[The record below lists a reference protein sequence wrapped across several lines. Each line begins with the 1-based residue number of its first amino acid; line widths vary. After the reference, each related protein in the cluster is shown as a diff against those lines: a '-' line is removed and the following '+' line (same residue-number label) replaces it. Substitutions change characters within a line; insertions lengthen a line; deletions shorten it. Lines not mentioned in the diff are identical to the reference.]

1 MTDQAAKIE
10 RIRWSIQAGLAA
22 GAVALGTVGFLWM
35 VQSRPAPSRH
45 EQYDRVPDIAVRT
58 VEPRT
63 ESSPVVGHG
72 TVRAKSQISIV
83 PQVSGTLTYV
93 HPELAQ
99 GRIVPKGALL
109 FQVDQAVYEARVQ
122 QAMGEVKALEAG
134 LARHDQEAINLAG
147 QIETSRQLL
156 AIDENEYL
164 TSKSLFEDEKV
175 GTRRDLDMIQQRFL
189 RQKSAVA
196 ELESKQS
203 VIPHLRLETS
213 AQLEGAKARL
223 RQAELDL
230 EATTIRC
237 PFEARVESISAH
249 LAQFV
254 TAHLA
259 IATLTD
265 VEALEI
271 SVGIDPRDL
280 RWLDPAAR
288 PEALGRP
295 DGKSNPGPEVNVRW
309 SLRGQ
314 EFAWKGRVTR
324 FERVDEATRTARMV
338 VEVRKADIVAQAS
351 GQGATAPTL
360 SIGMFCTAELPSAPL
375 EDAIVV
381 PRHAIYENQWV
392 YVFVPNSGS
401 PTSQDGT
408 LERRHVPM
416 LRAMGDD
423 VLVDYSGRQG
433 TEGCELAAGEQ
444 VVVSKLVKPVVGMRL
459 RIREQEG
466 VVDAE
471 GQIPAVSVTP
481 ALLAS
486 AYPIGMHGDH

>member
-1 MTDQAAKIE
+1 MVDQAAKME
-10 RIRWSIQAGLAA
+10 RIRWGVQAGLATVA
-22 GAVALGTVGFLWM
+22 VTLGAFAFLWM
-35 VQSRPAPSRH
+35 VKSRPTPARH
-45 EQYDRVPDIAVRT
+45 EKFDRIPDIAVRT
-58 VEPRT
+58 IEPQT
-63 ESSPVVGHG
+63 ENSPIVGHG

-83 PQVSGTLTYV
+83 PQVSGTLTHV

-109 FQVDQAVYEARVQ
+109 FQVDPAVYEARVQ

-134 LARHDQEAINLAG
+134 LARHDQEKINLTG
-147 QIETSRQLL
+147 QVETARQLL
-156 AIDENEYL
+156 AIDENEFL
-164 TSKSLFEDEKV
+164 TSKNLFEVEKV

-203 VIPHLRLETS
+203 VIPHMKLETS

-288 PEALGRP
+288 PEALGKP
-295 DGKSNPGPEVNVRW
+295 EGETAAGPEVNVRW

-314 EFAWKGRVTR
+314 EFTWKGRVTR

-338 VEVRKADIVAQAS
+338 VEVRKADIVAK
-351 GQGATAPTL
+351 ATGSNDSNPAL

-375 EDAIVV
+375 ENAIVV

-392 YVFVPNSGS
+392 YVFVPGAKTGNAHE
-401 PTSQDGT
+401 GT
-408 LERRHVPM
+408 LERRRVPM
-416 LRAMGDD
+416 LRSMGDD
-423 VLVDYSGRQG
+423 VLVDYSGRLG
-433 TEGCELAAGEQ
+433 SEDCELAAGEQ
-444 VVVSKLVKPVVGMRL
+444 VVVSKLIKPVVGMRL
-459 RIREQEG
+459 RVREQEG
-466 VVDAE
+466 VAQADS
-471 GQIPAVSVTP
+471 QIPGASLIP

-486 AYPIGMHGDH
+486 VQTVGMHGDH